1 MPWRHTGGVDVIA
14 PVTLNLGARLRWV
27 NFTPWV
33 GPAASLPLPVFE
45 PGPYSRQPSRSTNYA
60 TPVPLDIWRYLYQYW
75 PWMSR
80 HLDIWRNWL
89 DPLALIINIRRE
101 LPHHTASRY
110 QVAKQEAI
118 SGNTLSYWA
127 RETVPSPVAWII
139 DNSVELCNLRL
150 AFYNT
155 RVTYAQK

>member
-1 MPWRHTGGVDVIA
+1 MKVYMGSGGLA
-14 PVTLNLGARLRWV
+14 PVTPNLGARLRWV
-27 NFTPWV
+27 VNFTPWV
-33 GPAASLPLPVFE
+33 GFTAGLPLPVFE
-45 PGPYSRQPSRSTNYA
+45 PWPHSRQPSRYTNYT
-60 TPVPLDIWRYLYQYW
+60 TPAPLYIWRYLYPYW

-110 QVAKQEAI
+110 KVAKQEAT
-118 SGNTLSYWA
+118 SGNTLSYSA
-127 RETVPSPVAWII
+127 IGTVYSPVAWII
-139 DNSVELCNLRL
+139 KNSVELCNFRL

-155 RVTYAQK
+155 PVT